1 MIVEPQMLSRCIL
14 SEVIAIIEDDSFLVR
29 GFHFSFFQEAEEVTE
44 SFEDVQ
50 NALNQVLKQQGIWRD
65 FLQQISESLEGIF
78 LIANEKFSFVRGI
91 SLKKISYFN
100 LKFFLVVFV
109 EFEWEISLR
118 VKFFISE
125 ENLLD
130 CFYCRFFHGE

>member
-1 MIVEPQMLSRCIL
+1 M
-14 SEVIAIIEDDSFLVR
+14 
-29 GFHFSFFQEAEEVTE
+29 TE

-78 LIANEKFSFVRGI
+78 LIANEKFSFVRGT

-100 LKFFLVVFV
+100 FGIFLVVFV

-118 VKFFISE
+118 AKFFISE